1 MSSNGRNNDDLTP
14 TKRDELIRQY
24 LSDHGIYDIEDA
36 PAELLDAAN
45 ADADSIL
52 GVGKDN

>member
-1 MSSNGRNNDDLTP
+1 MKSNGRNGDDLAP

-36 PAELLDAAN
+36 PDELLDAAN
-45 ADADSIL
+45 AYADSIL